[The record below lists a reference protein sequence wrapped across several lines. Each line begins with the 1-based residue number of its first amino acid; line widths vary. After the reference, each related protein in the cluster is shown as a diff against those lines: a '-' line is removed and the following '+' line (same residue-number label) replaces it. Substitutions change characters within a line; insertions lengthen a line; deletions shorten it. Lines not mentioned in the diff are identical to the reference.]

1 MQLELFDETGVAK
14 VLVIDGAT
22 YEPEHDSVRL
32 GRQAAAVF
40 ELMKDGHWRTLREI
54 IDAIGFGSEAGVSA
68 RLRDFRKARF
78 GGYVVNR
85 QRRGEESLG
94 VFEYQLIIGGKS

>member
-14 VLVIDGAT
+14 LDIDGST

-32 GRQAAAVF
+32 GRQALAVF
-40 ELMKDGHWRTLREI
+40 ELMRDGSWRTLREI
-54 IDAIGFGSEAGVSA
+54 TEAIGVGSEAGVSA

-78 GGYVVNR
+78 GGNAVNR